1 MSDKDQQKTDVR
13 KSYWKKE
20 EEDLLKSWADKAQ
33 CYQWLHMKSRDVY
46 QRKNAMYTI
55 PVIIISTFV
64 GTASFAQDRFSE
76 ENRQYLAMGI
86 GSLSIVAGI
95 ISTVSQFLKVS
106 ELNESH
112 RIASLSWG
120 KFYRTIKTEISRHPL
135 DRNSPTMVITHNKEE
150 FDRLVEISP
159 PIPRKV
165 MSEFQKKFGN
175 IEELIR
181 PEICDELFPTDI
193 FDITE
198 EERDN
203 IIKDI
208 MNIGKEVEKKTKVRK
223 SKEKILGLEEEYK
236 ETFFGINGRYPNQ
249 FELKRYIDTKMG
261 ENETDLVEIDL
272 TESQSDQD
280 SIV

>member
-1 MSDKDQQKTDVR
+1 MSDKNQKTDVR
-13 KSYWKKE
+13 KAYWKRE

-86 GSLSIVAGI
+86 GSLSIAAGI

-106 ELNESH
+106 ELNEAH

-193 FDITE
+193 FDISDQ
-198 EERDN
+198 ERDD
-203 IIKDI
+203 IIRGI
-208 MNIGKEVEKKTKVRK
+208 MNVGKEAERKLRARK
-223 SKEKILGLEEEYK
+223 SKEKIRGLEEEYR

-249 FELKRYIDTKMG
+249 FELKRYMDTKMG
-261 ENETDLVEIDL
+261 EIETDLVEIDL
-272 TESQSDQD
+272 IEDQTDQD
-280 SIV
+280 SVV